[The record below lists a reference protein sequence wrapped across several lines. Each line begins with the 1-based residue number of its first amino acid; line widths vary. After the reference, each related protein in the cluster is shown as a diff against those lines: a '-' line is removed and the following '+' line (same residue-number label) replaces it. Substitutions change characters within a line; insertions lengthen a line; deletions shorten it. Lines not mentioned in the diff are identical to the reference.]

1 MGKGLDRDAGCQNS
15 CPRPYQGGTLSASEH
30 LVMPTPAPP
39 SRAVRFGAFEA
50 DLSSGE
56 LRKHGLRIKL
66 QDQPFQ
72 ILVMLLDRPGEVLTR
87 EELHQKLWPTDTF
100 VDFDHGLN
108 NAINRLRDALNDS
121 AETPRFIETL
131 PRRGYRFIGQVDNSA
146 AAPTQMVFSATSDA
160 APEASRATL
169 EANALAEV
177 SSLAKAPRR
186 IEKLWLAAA
195 GVGIAAAL
203 ILWLYLGRERPFG
216 TSASMRIQSIAVL
229 PLENLLGDPTQEY
242 FVDGM
247 TDGLTTSL
255 AQMRG
260 IRVISRTSVMRYK
273 GTKKG
278 LPEIAQELQVDAVVE
293 GSISQSNGTMRVNA
307 QLIYAPGDRHIW
319 ARSYQGVQANLPTI
333 ESEIANDVARKIG
346 VAMTPDSSRRLSLA
360 LSVNP
365 EAYDLYLRAE
375 PYYGLETRE
384 ANDEAVRLLEKSV
397 AADAKF
403 AVGYAALATAYRVRA
418 FSVEP
423 EKTDEWVEKSTAAV
437 QKSLSLDANLAE
449 GYVSRGY
456 LLWSRAN
463 GWSYERA
470 VADYR
475 HALELNPNLAE
486 AHHQLA
492 NVYNH
497 VGLLDKA
504 DEEIK
509 KAVSVD
515 PLNTGIRY
523 RVGINL
529 LYQGK
534 YEESLSMMRDSQKF
548 MPFLWAFQT
557 SFALQHMGRHQE
569 AQERIDQL
577 LNTGPPDR
585 SGSLTS
591 MQALLAAHIGD
602 APVAERKI
610 QEAVAKGRGYQHF
623 HHVAYAVAS
632 AYALLN
638 KPGPALHYLRM
649 AADDGFPCYPLFER
663 DSNLDSLRKNPQ
675 FLSFMT
681 EQKKQW
687 EYFRAHM

>member
-1 MGKGLDRDAGCQNS
+1 
-15 CPRPYQGGTLSASEH
+15 
-30 LVMPTPAPP
+30 MPIPSTSIPPA
-39 SRAVRFGAFEA
+39 RFGSFEVDFRA
-50 DLSSGE
+50 GE
-56 LRKHGLRIKL
+56 LLKNGRRIRL
-66 QDQPFQ
+66 QDQPLQ
-72 ILVMLLDRPGEVLTR
+72 VLALLLEHPGETVTR
-87 EELHQKLWPTDTF
+87 EELHQKLWPNDTF

-108 NAINRLRDALNDS
+108 NAINRLRETLCDS
-121 AETPRFIETL
+121 PENPRYIETL
-131 PRRGYRFIGQVDNSA
+131 PRRGYRFISRVEREGIPALGTAQENSLVA
-146 AAPTQMVFSATSDA
+146 QSLEQAGSVTTLHGSLSSWRTRRIVFGTAV
-160 APEASRATL
+160 L
-169 EANALAEV
+169 VL
-177 SSLAKAPRR
+177 SSLLGLAVSVWKGKFSGSAHAMR
-186 IEKLWLAAA
+186 IEA
-195 GVGIAAAL
+195 
-203 ILWLYLGRERPFG
+203 
-216 TSASMRIQSIAVL
+216 IAVL
-229 PLENLLGDPTQEY
+229 PLENMTGDPAQEY
-242 FVDGM
+242 LVDGM
-247 TDGLTTSL
+247 TDALTTHL
-255 AQMRG
+255 AQMQG
-260 IRVISRTSVMRYK
+260 IRVISRTSAIHLK
-273 GTKKG
+273 GTKKA
-278 LPEIAQELQVDAVVE
+278 LPEIAKELHVDAVLE
-293 GSISQSNGTMRVNA
+293 GSVSRSNDVMHVNA

-319 ARSYQGVQANLPTI
+319 ARSYEGATSNLSAM
-333 ESEIANDVARKIG
+333 ESEIANDIARKIG
-346 VAMTPDSSRRLSLA
+346 VEAAGSSNHLSRA
-360 LSVNP
+360 AAVNP
-365 EAYDLYLRAE
+365 EAYDLYLRSE

-384 ANDEAVRLLEKSV
+384 ANDQAIRLLEKSV
-397 AADAKF
+397 EIDPQFAA
-403 AVGYAALATAYRVRA
+403 GYAALATAYRTRA
-418 FSVEP
+418 FSVEINEP
-423 EKTDEWVEKSTAAV
+423 KWMEKANAAV
-437 QKSLSLDANLAE
+437 VKALALDPNLAE

-463 GWSYERA
+463 GWSHQRA
-470 VADYR
+470 VSDYR

-497 VGLLDKA
+497 VGVLDKA

-509 KAVSVD
+509 KAVAVD

-548 MPFLWAFQT
+548 MPSLWAFQT

-569 AQERIDQL
+569 AQERIDEVL
-577 LNTGPPDR
+577 KTGPPDR

-591 MQALLAAHIGD
+591 MQALLAAHVGD

-638 KPGPALHYLRM
+638 KPGPALQYLRM
-649 AADDGFPCYPLFER
+649 AADDGFPCYPLFEH